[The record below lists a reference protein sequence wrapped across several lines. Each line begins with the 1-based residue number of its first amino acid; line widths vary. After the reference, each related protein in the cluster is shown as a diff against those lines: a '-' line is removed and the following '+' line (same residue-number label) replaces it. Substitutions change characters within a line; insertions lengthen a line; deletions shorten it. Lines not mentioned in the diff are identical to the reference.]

1 VCKTAGRWLPDF
13 AAKAGDSRVAP
24 ILLPDYVNPEVKEHH
39 LSAK

>member
-1 VCKTAGRWLPDF
+1 VVARAARA
-13 AAKAGDSRVAP
+13 AAKAGDARVAP